1 MKTMAKRTTAKR
13 AGASRKRAFARG
25 YGRKALAVAT
35 DSKKTT
41 SQRVAALVL
50 APLAVS
56 GSETDLQRVL
66 KVLANP
72 GEPIKVRLAALD
84 ALQTASFDASTFSSI
99 QGDFIATLRKIAEDP
114 DHELRQRVLGI
125 LMREKDGFAQK
136 KLLEGL
142 KNPAKA
148 LLAPEKALQLL
159 SYDVHAQAYSA
170 ARAILRKPPNDDAKR
185 EALRLLAAD
194 TKATPIFEKVL
205 RDKKELREN
214 RQIAASA
221 LHALDPDKLQSHARK
236 ILKDK
241 SDYSDIKATSL
252 TALEQFGDDAALGK
266 DKKLIQSVTRFR
278 SSKVSPKYKQTAK
291 RFLSKFGG

>member
-1 MKTMAKRTTAKR
+1 MNMAKRTTAKR
-13 AGASRKRAFARG
+13 AGSSGKRVFG
-25 YGRKALAVAT
+25 KEYGRKALAVAT

-41 SQRVAALVL
+41 SQRVAALVS

-56 GSETDLQRVL
+56 GSETELQRVL

-72 GEPIKVRLAALD
+72 SEPVKVRLAALD
-84 ALQTASFDASTFSSI
+84 ALQTATFDAATFSAI
-99 QGDFIATLRKIAEDP
+99 QSDFIATLRKIADDP

-125 LMREKDGFAQK
+125 LMREKDGYAQK
-136 KLLEGL
+136 KLLDGL

-148 LLAPEKALQLL
+148 LLPPEKALQLL
-159 SYDVHAQAYSA
+159 SNDLHAEVYSI
-170 ARAILRKPPNDDAKR
+170 ARDILKKPPNDDAKR

-221 LHALDPDKLQSHARK
+221 LHALNPDKLQSHARK
-236 ILKDK
+236 ILLDK
-241 SDYSDIKATSL
+241 SDFSDIKATSL

-266 DKKLIQSVTRFR
+266 DKKLIQSVNRFR
-278 SSKVSPKYKQTAK
+278 STKVSPKYKQTAK
-291 RFLSKFGG
+291 RFLSKFGA